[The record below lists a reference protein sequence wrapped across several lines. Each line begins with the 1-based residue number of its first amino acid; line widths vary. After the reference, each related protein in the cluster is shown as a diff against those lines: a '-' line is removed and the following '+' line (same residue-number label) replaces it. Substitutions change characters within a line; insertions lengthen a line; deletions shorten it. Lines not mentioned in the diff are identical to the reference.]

1 MDIKIVYEDDHILVV
16 DKGTSNKLISKHE
29 DPIHNFSQTEAGIS
43 VHPSV
48 TPIKPKNTKNN
59 NTKNIEEPEKE
70 KCLVNGLVHKYG
82 SDKLSNFEG
91 IIGLK

>member
-1 MDIKIVYEDDHILVV
+1 MDIKIVYEDEHILVV
-16 DKGTSNKLISKHE
+16 DKGTSQDPISINE
-29 DPIHNFSQTEAGIS
+29 DLIHNFSLIEAGIS

-59 NTKNIEEPEKE
+59 NNKNSEEPEKE

-91 IIGLK
+91 K